1 MGEAVPARN
10 DILEERSYFII
21 GGCFGGCVSSRS
33 DICFGEI
40 VLTLQTEAAM
50 YPSDLPVEDLIRE
63 AREQFNDAI
72 ANRDLEIIRSLLAPD
87 YHIVTGRSE
96 QSHDADEEVR
106 RWAER
111 FRSDPTVI
119 YRRTP
124 REITINED
132 WGLAEELGNW
142 KGNYTISGILVHT
155 SGRYAA
161 KWQRAE
167 DGSWV
172 VQAELFTTI
181 TCTGPE
187 NGCRPPDPIQRYQ
200 KKGAL

>member
-1 MGEAVPARN
+1 MEVDRPAAT
-10 DILEERSYFII
+10 FA
-21 GGCFGGCVSSRS
+21 FGGNALFS
-33 DICFGEI
+33 
-40 VLTLQTEAAM
+40 LQKEAAM
-50 YPSDLPVEDLIRE
+50 FPSDLPVEDLIRE
-63 AREQFNDAI
+63 ARERFNDAI
-72 ANRDLEIIRSLLAPD
+72 KNRDIDAIRSLLAPD

-96 QSHDADEEVR
+96 QSHGKQKEIG
-106 RWAER
+106 RWRER

-124 REITINED
+124 REVTINED

-142 KGNYTISGILVHT
+142 KGNYTTHGTLVHT

-167 DGSWV
+167 DGTWLI
-172 VQAELFTTI
+172 QAEVFTTI

-187 NGCRPPDPIQRYQ
+187 SGCLPPRPIYKNEGKD
-200 KKGAL
+200 LS

>member
-1 MGEAVPARN
+1 MGEAVLAGN
-10 DILEERSYFII
+10 DTLEERSYFVLR
-21 GGCFGGCVSSRS
+21 GRFGGGVSSCS
-33 DICFGEI
+33 DICIQGVDEGSS
-40 VLTLQTEAAM
+40 LQQEVVM

-63 AREQFNDAI
+63 ARESFNAAI
-72 ANRDLEIIRSLLAPD
+72 ANRDIDAIRSLLAPD

-96 QSHDADEEVR
+96 QSNGADEEAR
-106 RWAER
+106 RWTER

-124 REITINED
+124 REITVNED

-142 KGNYTISGILVHT
+142 KGNYTIQEVLVHT

-161 KWQRAE
+161 KWHRAE
-167 DGSWV
+167 DGAWV
-172 VQAELFTTI
+172 LQAELFTTI

-187 NGCRPPDPIQRYQ
+187 GGCLPPSPIYR
-200 KKGAL
+200 

>member
-1 MGEAVPARN
+1 
-10 DILEERSYFII
+10 
-21 GGCFGGCVSSRS
+21 
-33 DICFGEI
+33 
-40 VLTLQTEAAM
+40 M

-63 AREQFNDAI
+63 ARESFNAAI
-72 ANRDLEIIRSLLAPD
+72 ANRDIDAIRSLLAPN

-96 QSHDADEEVR
+96 QSYGADEEAR
-106 RWAER
+106 RWSER
-111 FRSDPTVI
+111 FRSDATVI

-124 REITINED
+124 REITVNED

-142 KGNYTISGILVHT
+142 KGNYTTTGVLVHT

-167 DGSWV
+167 DGAWV
-172 VQAELFTTI
+172 LQAELFTTI

-187 NGCRPPDPIQRYQ
+187 SGCLPPNPIQRYR
-200 KKGAL
+200 KKGVT